1 MTRHEARELAFILL
15 FETMFTDDTVEE
27 IAAHADEARGISTDA
42 FALSLAEGADAHA
55 VELDEIIT
63 RHSLKWSKQQISR
76 VALSIMRLA
85 VYEIQYEP
93 DIPISVSINEA
104 VELAKKYGGEEEAA
118 FINGVLGG
126 VARQTDVV
134 KNEDTAQEEP
144 EAAAAEPSATEA
156 PADEATV

>member
-1 MTRHEARELAFILL
+1 MTGSSCFCCSTRS
-15 FETMFTDDTVEE
+15 
-27 IAAHADEARGISTDA
+27 AAAS
-42 FALSLAEGADAHA
+42 AHA

-134 KNEDTAQEEP
+134 KNEDTAQEAP

>member
-1 MTRHEARELAFILL
+1 
-15 FETMFTDDTVEE
+15 
-27 IAAHADEARGISTDA
+27 
-42 FALSLAEGADAHA
+42 
-55 VELDEIIT
+55 
-63 RHSLKWSKQQISR
+63 
-76 VALSIMRLA
+76 MRLA

-134 KNEDTAQEEP
+134 KNEDTAQEAP